1 MRSPSTKVD
10 SCIWSVA
17 FDTILNCIDIVED
30 RLMEFEELKQIIGK
44 DFIFYLQINL
54 RKLKDGVET
63 DSVTKLVRGMYLVI
77 RKLQIGYV
85 LLMDSFTFL
94 KVKKYNILSFLTMVI
109 YGKLLS
115 DSKTIVRFHR
125 YLTEH
130 KVGFQ

>member
-1 MRSPSTKVD
+1 
-10 SCIWSVA
+10 
-17 FDTILNCIDIVED
+17 
-30 RLMEFEELKQIIGK
+30 MEFEELKQIIGK

-130 KVGFQ
+130 KVSFEKFNFRNIMK